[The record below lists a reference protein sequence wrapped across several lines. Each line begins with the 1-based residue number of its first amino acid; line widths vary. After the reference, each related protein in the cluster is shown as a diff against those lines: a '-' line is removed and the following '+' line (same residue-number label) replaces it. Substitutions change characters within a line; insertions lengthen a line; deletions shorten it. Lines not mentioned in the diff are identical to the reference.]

1 MVQGTVLM
9 RSGTSIRP
17 ERRAATPL
25 FALFLGLALVSC
37 DQSFDPRAQLDNELV
52 VFSLLSTD
60 RNAQFVRVESTY
72 MPPEYNPLSYSAD
85 NFLSDAI
92 VSIKAPNGVFQLR
105 DTLLPRADTSRYKFP
120 LQAYVLSSFVPQRG
134 KSYQVLVQSPTRGQV
149 TSTVIIPDRT
159 TIDLSA
165 ETFDVLAHPDQYT
178 PDAPIVYTIRLS
190 QNAKAFVG
198 RLLLCFDVL
207 KGSEWV
213 EEQAEIPVVSS
224 DSSSYSLDV
233 PRYPRFA
240 VTPSTSQIGLL
251 YRNGYYKAII
261 NKLNDKYH
269 STKVI
274 FKWTTLRLLQ
284 ADQHLYEY
292 FTVTHGSEDP
302 YSIRLDQPMVSSISG
317 GFGMVGAYS
326 VDSLVN
332 ILPERFWGDR

>member
-1 MVQGTVLM
+1 MRPGT
-9 RSGTSIRP
+9 RIEF
-17 ERRAATPL
+17 ERRASAPL
-25 FALFLGLALVSC
+25 LALFLGLALVSC
-37 DQSFDPRAQLDNELV
+37 DQSFDPRSQLDNELV
-52 VFSLLSTD
+52 VFSILSTD

-72 MPPEYNPLSYSAD
+72 MPPDYNPLSYTAN

-92 VSIKAPNGVFQLR
+92 VSIKAPNGIFQLC
-105 DTLLPRADTSRYKFP
+105 DTLLPRTDTSRYKFP
-120 LQAYVLSSFVPQRG
+120 LHAYGLTPFTPQRG
-134 KSYQVLVQSPTRGQV
+134 KAYQVLVQSPTRGQV
-149 TSTVIIPDRT
+149 ASTVIIPDRT

-165 ETFDVLAHPDQYT
+165 EMFDVLAHPDQYG
-178 PDAPIVYTIRLS
+178 PDAAVVYTVRLS
-190 QNAKAFVG
+190 QNARAFVG

-213 EEQAEIPVVSS
+213 EEQAEIPILSS
-224 DSSSYSLDV
+224 DSSRYSLDV

-251 YRNGYYKAII
+251 YRNGYYKATI

-292 FTVTHGSEDP
+292 YTVTHASEDP
-302 YSIRLDQPMVSSISG
+302 YSIRLDQPNVSSISG